1 MFAIFPAIR
10 KISSGKKKK
19 NKKLYNKDNNTT
31 TNKKIIINTANISPA
46 KIYSRVNILDL
57 KFATQKYSIN

>member
-19 NKKLYNKDNNTT
+19 KKKLYNKDNNT
-31 TNKKIIINTANISPA
+31 NNIKKNI
-46 KIYSRVNILDL
+46 Y
-57 KFATQKYSIN
+57 KYR

>member
-19 NKKLYNKDNNTT
+19 KKLYNKDNNT
-31 TNKKIIINTANISPA
+31 NNIKKNI
-46 KIYSRVNILDL
+46 Y
-57 KFATQKYSIN
+57 KYR

>member
-19 NKKLYNKDNNTT
+19 KKKKLYNKDKNTNNI
-31 TNKKIIINTANISPA
+31 KKNI
-46 KIYSRVNILDL
+46 Y
-57 KFATQKYSIN
+57 KYR